1 MEGSLRQIRQCSTQM
16 APSVASA
23 MTGSTSQWQL
33 LLNIKSRLVLFRVR
47 WKRTG
52 KGSYSQWAQVWK
64 LLYAVVVVTL
74 LVAEAPIGNT
84 GGTFSLLILIV
95 LITHYWLCV
104 EKQWMI
110 TCFPLFRKFTVRAV
124 RTRCALRDLI
134 IFGVFLQKIP
144 VDQKCE
150 ILRPAC
156 LAPNNH
162 VTFKSLTTPA
172 GACCEQAVFQMKW
185 PLSVPI
191 IDIRGP
197 AKALCSFLMSCFQ
210 SDSMRAVAN
219 ILLICVLGRG
229 EKKRS
234 SSPGRDKTSE
244 EMT

>member
-52 KGSYSQWAQVWK
+52 KGSYSQWARVRKW
-64 LLYAVVVVTL
+64 LYVVVVVVVTL

-134 IFGVFLQKIP
+134 IFWGFFCEKNPSRTEMPRKFLDQP
-144 VDQKCE
+144 VWHQTTTSR
-150 ILRPAC
+150 LNHSPPL
-156 LAPNNH
+156 LAH
-162 VTFKSLTTPA
+162 
-172 GACCEQAVFQMKW
+172 AVNSGKA
-185 PLSVPI
+185 I
-191 IDIRGP
+191 IIVS
-197 AKALCSFLMSCFQ
+197 ASAF
-210 SDSMRAVAN
+210 
-219 ILLICVLGRG
+219 CVN
-229 EKKRS
+229 KQFS
-234 SSPGRDKTSE
+234 
-244 EMT
+244 